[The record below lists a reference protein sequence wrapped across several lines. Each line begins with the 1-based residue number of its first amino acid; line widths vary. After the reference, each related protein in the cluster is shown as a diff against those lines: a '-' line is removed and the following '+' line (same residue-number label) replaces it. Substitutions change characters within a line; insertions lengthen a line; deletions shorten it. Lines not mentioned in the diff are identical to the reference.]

1 MDSGSNL
8 VADDR
13 LVFALDPQTVYQY
26 DLRTA
31 RATMRP
37 RGYKVLSVLPTL
49 KSNEHL
55 HAPLRARLRPLL
67 AESTS
72 GQHNETRPVSLK
84 HCSTRVE
91 TKLPIHESRQ
101 LAELSDDEDFKIAQ
115 LGLTTGEDAVNYFTT
130 ASKDSHVKFV
140 HLVPAAD
147 GLELN
152 PYLLVVV
159 PFSAALSRGEYFT
172 MSQTGLVRCVQS
184 NCVSETECVSMNEWV
199 RHSTFFNVLRSI
211 PYFKLFVR

>member
-1 MDSGSNL
+1 MVCTVGTNQNLQYLPTVPASTNKVRKRKYTTRLIIVGCNADIMDSGSNL

-37 RGYKVLSVLPTL
+37 RGHKVLSVLPTL
-49 KSNEHL
+49 KSNERL

-101 LAELSDDEDFKIAQ
+101 LLSLI
-115 LGLTTGEDAVNYFTT
+115 
-130 ASKDSHVKFV
+130 H
-140 HLVPAAD
+140 
-147 GLELN
+147 
-152 PYLLVVV
+152 
-159 PFSAALSRGEYFT
+159 
-172 MSQTGLVRCVQS
+172 
-184 NCVSETECVSMNEWV
+184 
-199 RHSTFFNVLRSI
+199 I
-211 PYFKLFVR
+211 